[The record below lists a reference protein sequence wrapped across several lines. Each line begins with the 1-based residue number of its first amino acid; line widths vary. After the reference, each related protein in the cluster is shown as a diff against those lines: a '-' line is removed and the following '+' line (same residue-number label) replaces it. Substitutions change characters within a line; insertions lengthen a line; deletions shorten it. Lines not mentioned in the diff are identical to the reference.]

1 MSCEFF
7 NKTTISL
14 YIFIYFFSSVFHVF
28 YEQYLTIWK
37 DAALNLGVSILAIY
51 AVTVLLMGL
60 DFYTALIVCATIIM
74 IIVNMFAAM
83 FILRIELNA
92 ISLVNLVMVE
102 IKRFFLLKLILK
114 FFTSIGYWHIS

>member
-1 MSCEFF
+1 M
-7 NKTTISL
+7 
-14 YIFIYFFSSVFHVF
+14 
-28 YEQYLTIWK
+28 
-37 DAALNLGVSILAIY
+37 NLGVSILAIY

-102 IKRFFLLKLILK
+102 IKSFFLLKLILK
-114 FFTSIGYWHIS
+114 IFTSIGYWHIS

>member
-1 MSCEFF
+1 M
-7 NKTTISL
+7 
-14 YIFIYFFSSVFHVF
+14 
-28 YEQYLTIWK
+28 
-37 DAALNLGVSILAIY
+37 NLGVSILAIY

-102 IKRFFLLKLILK
+102 IKSFFLLKLILK
-114 FFTSIGYWHIS
+114 IFPSIGYWHIS